1 MIKKSSFT
9 AYSKNSSYGNTVF
22 LLLIV
27 VGLNKRWCLSE
38 KRMFFRE
45 QEKIFSNST
54 LFCIFTLS
62 LTTANDKRR
71 GPLTRRNSSRRN
83 PFTPSIFF

>member
-38 KRMFFRE
+38 KRMFLRRFLVIRH
-45 QEKIFSNST
+45 FSVF
-54 LFCIFTLS
+54 LHY
-62 LTTANDKRR
+62 
-71 GPLTRRNSSRRN
+71 P
-83 PFTPSIFF
+83 